1 MRMTKMKLNKK
12 NYLHNNR
19 NKKEAIVLIKINLKT
34 WLNLEKREKIVFQLI
49 IITLKELLWD

>member
-19 NKKEAIVLIKINLKT
+19 SNKEVIVLIKINLKT

>member
-1 MRMTKMKLNKK
+1 MKLNKK

-19 NKKEAIVLIKINLKT
+19 NNKEAIVLIKINLKT

-49 IITLKELLWD
+49 IITLKEILWD